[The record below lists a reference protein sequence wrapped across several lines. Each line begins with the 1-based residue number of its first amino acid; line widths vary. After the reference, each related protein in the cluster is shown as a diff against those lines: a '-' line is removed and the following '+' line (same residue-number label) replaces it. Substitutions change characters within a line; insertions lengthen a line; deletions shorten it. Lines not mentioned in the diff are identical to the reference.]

1 MRVTGD
7 VRRGGLPLA
16 TGTRLDGPPALELA
30 PEATLHLVHTQSTR
44 QWVVSGPARLVAC
57 EGGAEELSLAEG
69 NLRVEQGAGV
79 RPGAEVWIGTPFGSL
94 RYADAQ
100 AEITAEPRAL
110 TLRVASGELRFTP
123 LGGSKSEDRRLAP
136 GSARFAAAPYRL
148 PLERAIELCGRDAE
162 IAQGRAQALV
172 GPLSQP
178 LGQLAAEHVRARQ
191 RAHARCASAEAAA
204 LAAAPARDHQAGSE
218 ALARYDQ
225 LWRAV
230 PEAAAPHDP

>member
-7 VRRGGLPLA
+7 VRRAGAPLA
-16 TGTRLDGPPALELA
+16 AGARLDGPPALELA
-30 PEATLHLVHTQSTR
+30 PKATLHLVHTSSTR

-57 EGGAEELSLAEG
+57 AGGAEELSLARG
-69 NLRVEQGAGV
+69 SLRVAPGAGV

-100 AEITAEPRAL
+100 AEISADARAL
-110 TLRVASGELRFTP
+110 TLRIASGEVWFAP
-123 LGGSKSEDRRLAP
+123 LGGSTNEEQRLAP
-136 GSARFAAAPYRL
+136 GSTRLEAAPYRL
-148 PLERAIELCGRDAE
+148 PSERAIERCGRDAE
-162 IAQGRAQALV
+162 LAQSRAQALL
-172 GPLSQP
+172 GPLSRP

-191 RAHARCASAEAAA
+191 RAHASCASAQAAT
-204 LAAAPARDHQAGSE
+204 LAQAPARDHEAGFA

-230 PEAAAPHDP
+230 PAAPAPREP